1 MSKIDVKKYR
11 YQEKSKT
18 FPPSTTRHCVICGK
32 KTTWI
37 FNPNIGHSQ
46 CEECGYR
53 KVSDTLINYQGKIME
68 KVNEHKDNK
77 GNKNYRRTNTYA
89 QSNLTKLFNKKVRCI
104 LLNSDVIEGTFV
116 GINPYEITVL
126 VEDEEVIIFKHG
138 ILTIKECK

>member
-18 FPPSTTRHCVICGK
+18 PPSTIRYCTVCAK

-37 FNPNIGHSQ
+37 FNPQIGHSQ

-68 KVNEHKDNK
+68 KANEHKDNK
-77 GNKNYRRTNTYA
+77 GNKNYRRTSTYA
-89 QSNLTKLFNKKVRCI
+89 QSYLSKFLNKKVKCT
-104 LLNSDVIEGTFV
+104 LLNSDIIEGTFV
-116 GINPYEITVL
+116 CINPYEITVL

-138 ILTIKECK
+138 ILVIKECK